1 MQIKRIAKDLTMP
14 QTPTFLMTDGS
25 HFEVSYKINPWMTPE
40 AWRQDEARNRREA
53 HEGSAGLSAALRD
66 AGARVI
72 VIDGAPGLPDMV
84 FPANAAVVLDGRAL
98 ASRFRYPERQGEER
112 HFMDEFLRMK
122 DLGLFKEVAQQPKG
136 IWQEGAGDCIWDAA
150 RQMFWAGFG
159 PRSSFE
165 ALALLKDF
173 FGKPMKGLEL
183 VSGRFYHLDTCFAP
197 LSGGEV
203 LYYPP
208 AFSKSSLSVIR
219 DRVPAHSRIEASD
232 EDAARFAVNAVNI
245 GREIVMAEPT
255 ARLAGELKERGYAVS
270 PVHLRPFIMSG
281 GGAYCMTL
289 RLDLKTAN
297 ASV

>member
-1 MQIKRIAKDLTMP
+1 MP
-14 QTPTFLMTDGS
+14 YTPTYLMTDGS
-25 HFEVSYKINPWMTPE
+25 HFEVSYKINPWMSPD
-40 AWRQDEARNRREA
+40 AWRQDEARNRKDA
-53 HEGSAGLSAALRD
+53 HEASASLSAALKD

-72 VIDGAPGLPDMV
+72 VMEGAPGLPDMV
-84 FPANAAVVLDGRAL
+84 FPANAAVVLNGRAL
-98 ASRFRYPERQGEER
+98 VSRFRYPERQGEER

-122 DLGLFKEVAQQPKG
+122 DLGQFKDVAQQPKG
-136 IWQEGAGDCIWDAA
+136 VWQEGAGDCIWDGC
-150 RQMFWAGFG
+150 RQMFWAGYG
-159 PRSSFE
+159 QRSSFE
-165 ALALLKDF
+165 ALASLKDF
-173 FGKPMKGLEL
+173 FGMPMKALEL

-208 AFSKSSLSVIR
+208 AFSKTSLSVIR
-219 DRVPAHSRIEASD
+219 DHVPAHSRIEASD
-232 EDAARFAVNAVNI
+232 EDAARFAVNAVNF

-255 ARLAGELKERGYAVS
+255 TRLADELKERGYSVS

-297 ASV
+297 ARI

>member
-1 MQIKRIAKDLTMP
+1 
-14 QTPTFLMTDGS
+14 MTDGS

-40 AWRQDEARNRREA
+40 AWRKDEAKNRKEA
-53 HEGSAGLSAALRD
+53 RDASVSLSSALRD

-72 VIDGAPGLPDMV
+72 MMGGAPGLPDMV

-98 ASRFRYPERQGEER
+98 VSRFRYPERQGEER
-112 HFMDEFLRMK
+112 HFLNEFARLK
-122 DLGLFKEVAQQPKG
+122 DHGVFKEVAQQPKG
-136 IWQEGAGDCIWDAA
+136 IFQEGAGDCIWDAS

-165 ALALLKDF
+165 LLASLKDF
-173 FGKPMKGLEL
+173 FGAPMKSLEL
-183 VSGRFYHLDTCFAP
+183 VSGRFYHLDTCFVP

-208 AFSKSSLSVIR
+208 AFSKLSLSAIR
-219 DRVPAHSRIEASD
+219 DHVPADLRIEASD

-255 ARLAGELKERGYAVS
+255 ERLAGELKERGYSVS

-289 RLDLKTAN
+289 RLDIKTAAAN
-297 ASV
+297 V

>member
-1 MQIKRIAKDLTMP
+1 MP
-14 QTPTFLMTDGS
+14 NTPAFVMTDGS
-25 HFEVSYKINPWMTPE
+25 HFEVSYKINPWMTPDE
-40 AWRQDEARNRREA
+40 WRKDEAKNRKEAREA
-53 HEGSAGLSAALRD
+53 SVSLSAALRD

-72 VIDGAPGLPDMV
+72 MIEGAPGLPDMV

-98 ASRFRYPERQGEER
+98 VARFRYPERQGEER
-112 HFMDEFLRMK
+112 HFLEAFARLK
-122 DLGLFKEVAQQPKG
+122 DDGRLAEVAQQPKG
-136 IWQEGAGDCIWDAA
+136 VFQEGAGDCIWDAS
-150 RQMFWAGFG
+150 RQLFWAGFG

-165 ALALLKDF
+165 SLASLKEF
-173 FGKPMKGLEL
+173 FGVPMKALEL
-183 VSGRFYHLDTCFAP
+183 VSGRFYHLDTCFVP

-208 AFSKSSLSVIR
+208 AFSKQSLATIR
-219 DRVPAHSRIEASD
+219 DCVPEHARIEASD

-255 ARLAGELKERGYAVS
+255 ESLASELKERGYTVS

-289 RLDLKTAN
+289 RLDLK
-297 ASV
+297 SFRRQL